1 MIADVTLVAEDHVG
15 LVVLLAAALAH
26 RAVQAPPPLLQ
37 DHLGHLTEEE
47 EFFVYSLQSCGADS
61 HLFGPVQRS
70 QIRYLPHFNKL
81 HIFAL

>member
-47 EFFVYSLQSCGADS
+47 EFFVYSLQSCGAGAKIPNTVPTS
-61 HLFGPVQRS
+61 FQ
-70 QIRYLPHFNKL
+70 
-81 HIFAL
+81 